1 MDIFM
6 YVYLNVYFYV
16 SKCILCLVD
25 YVVACSCVLWIIL
38 CICVVHFVSYGLFC
52 VSVSYILYLMDY
64 FERCG
69 LILSS
74 SYFFFSFVHR
84 RKEELDINV
93 ERK

>member
-1 MDIFM
+1 
-6 YVYLNVYFYV
+6 
-16 SKCILCLVD
+16 CLVD

-38 CICVVHFVSYGLFC
+38 CICVVHFVSYGLLC